1 MGLGFGSAWSTPR
14 GRKLVALTLYA
25 LTMFLVV
32 PLHQLDDDSPG
43 IYGHLTEYPSHEGIA
58 YDGGGRTEAQDD
70 DNKPAGDKQPQSGN
84 AYQENDNNK
93 AEDKEN
99 GTLRKEAEGA
109 GGPLEDDGKVEG
121 DNKKHQGEPNKSG
134 GSDGKPENEETAAE
148 GAGSLIQEDK
158 KPEGVLTSEGKGN
171 TGSQNNDDDQT
182 VTKYFGSQET
192 ISVVLETKPSEP
204 VNVEIPSGPPSNLNS
219 ACDGFPN
226 TDGILLVMKT
236 GATEAYTKLPT
247 HLLTSLQCLPN
258 FLLFSD
264 LEQQIGNYHVYNVL
278 EDVKDEVKQGRKEF
292 DLYKTQVDCPIPQQ
306 YCTADMK
313 GGWELDKYKFIHM
326 IDRVW
331 AMRPNMEWYVFAE
344 ADSYVFWSNLVWW
357 LRNKVNGQE
366 TPYVGSVTMLKNTRF
381 AHGGS
386 GYVIHGET
394 VKKMAEIPDLV
405 AKYDQ
410 MATHE
415 CCGDYLMSLAVME
428 TGKKVRQA
436 HPMFNGEKPVTL
448 PFGNEH
454 WCEPLLTMHHMNA
467 EEVSSVWQYEKTREK
482 KGPLQIKEIYEAFF
496 GPNIKE
502 KQDEWDNFSDDVC
515 YIGVEPEAQNK
526 ASDHQKGR
534 QKKEDQKNAV
544 EQRAHHDEAHCAKV
558 CEADGLGITNDEYFS
573 LSNDEKRNA
582 LIKARYDL
590 RKDDKAF
597 HGSRRCFQWRYHKN
611 VCCIARS
618 FKNGKPKKEEKPGEK
633 WTSGWFVQ
641 GINDWIAAKGDCE
654 PKWKDLS

>member
-14 GRKLVALTLYA
+14 GRKLVALTLYV

-171 TGSQNNDDDQT
+171 TGSQDNDDDQT

-204 VNVEIPSGPPSNLNS
+204 VNVESPSGPPSNLNG

-264 LEQQIGNYHVYNVL
+264 L
-278 EDVKDEVKQGRKEF
+278 
-292 DLYKTQVDCPIPQQ
+292 
-306 YCTADMK
+306 
-313 GGWELDKYKFIHM
+313 
-326 IDRVW
+326 
-331 AMRPNMEWYVFAE
+331 
-344 ADSYVFWSNLVWW
+344 
-357 LRNKVNGQE
+357 
-366 TPYVGSVTMLKNTRF
+366 
-381 AHGGS
+381 
-386 GYVIHGET
+386 
-394 VKKMAEIPDLV
+394 
-405 AKYDQ
+405 
-410 MATHE
+410 
-415 CCGDYLMSLAVME
+415 
-428 TGKKVRQA
+428 
-436 HPMFNGEKPVTL
+436 
-448 PFGNEH
+448 
-454 WCEPLLTMHHMNA
+454 
-467 EEVSSVWQYEKTREK
+467 VSSDT
-482 KGPLQIKEIYEAFF
+482 
-496 GPNIKE
+496 
-502 KQDEWDNFSDDVC
+502 
-515 YIGVEPEAQNK
+515 
-526 ASDHQKGR
+526 
-534 QKKEDQKNAV
+534 
-544 EQRAHHDEAHCAKV
+544 
-558 CEADGLGITNDEYFS
+558 
-573 LSNDEKRNA
+573 
-582 LIKARYDL
+582 
-590 RKDDKAF
+590 
-597 HGSRRCFQWRYHKN
+597 
-611 VCCIARS
+611 
-618 FKNGKPKKEEKPGEK
+618 
-633 WTSGWFVQ
+633 
-641 GINDWIAAKGDCE
+641 DW
-654 PKWKDLS
+654 